1 MCHPRHYET
10 AQIAAD
16 LERDEQV
23 ERYAVLQTKS
33 LAAVLS
39 DGTTCN
45 LTVEMGDQTVFSVW
59 YSAGMP
65 PVIDSEIALSS
76 LNAKELGLSV
86 GDTLPLRINGTETLY
101 SVCGIY
107 SDITNGGKTAKISSR
122 TDSAPVIWSVLYVS
136 LKDPDASARWM
147 EAYSQAGADVT
158 DIEDYVQDTYG
169 QTLAQLRLA
178 SRGAMLIAVLVAFV
192 VIALFLRLIV
202 ERNRDVISLQKAL
215 GFTSGDIGRTYCL
228 KGFFSAVAGV
238 ISGLALGTLL
248 GEGLCGI
255 LWCGQL
261 SLYYQLE
268 SPVGW
273 HPGYHTWNNDARGF
287 DGNGGN
293 PAHQSLRVLH
303 REGLMTMKKLLRV
316 ENLSKEQILHQISF
330 DMEPG
335 EMLAVMGPS
344 GSGKSTLLYNVAG
357 MDQPTAG
364 QVWLGDVVITELSE
378 DEKARLRLCHMGFV
392 FQQMNMM
399 ANLNLLDNILL
410 PAAQANRGKGRKS
423 KEELRLRAQ
432 TLMEKLGIT
441 GLEQRRV
448 TQVSGG
454 QLQRACICRSMM
466 NEPKIL
472 FADEPT
478 GALNKSAAGEVMEEL
493 VKLNREGTT
502 ILMVTHDS
510 RIASSCDRIIYL
522 LDGQISAELKLGK
535 SVAGTEKQR
544 EEKVA
549 RWLMEMG
556 W

>member
-1 MCHPRHYET
+1 
-10 AQIAAD
+10 
-16 LERDEQV
+16 
-23 ERYAVLQTKS
+23 
-33 LAAVLS
+33 
-39 DGTTCN
+39 
-45 LTVEMGDQTVFSVW
+45 
-59 YSAGMP
+59 
-65 PVIDSEIALSS
+65 
-76 LNAKELGLSV
+76 
-86 GDTLPLRINGTETLY
+86 
-101 SVCGIY
+101 
-107 SDITNGGKTAKISSR
+107 
-122 TDSAPVIWSVLYVS
+122 
-136 LKDPDASARWM
+136 
-147 EAYSQAGADVT
+147 
-158 DIEDYVQDTYG
+158 
-169 QTLAQLRLA
+169 
-178 SRGAMLIAVLVAFV
+178 
-192 VIALFLRLIV
+192 
-202 ERNRDVISLQKAL
+202 
-215 GFTSGDIGRTYCL
+215 
-228 KGFFSAVAGV
+228 
-238 ISGLALGTLL
+238 
-248 GEGLCGI
+248 
-255 LWCGQL
+255 
-261 SLYYQLE
+261 
-268 SPVGW
+268 
-273 HPGYHTWNNDARGF
+273 
-287 DGNGGN
+287 
-293 PAHQSLRVLH
+293 
-303 REGLMTMKKLLRV
+303 MTMKKLLRV

-378 DEKARLRLCHMGFV
+378 DEKARLRLYHMGFV

-472 FADEPT
+472 FADEPA
-478 GALNKSAAGEVMEEL
+478 GALNKSAAGVVMEEL
-493 VKLNREGTT
+493 AKLNREGTT

>member
-1 MCHPRHYET
+1 M
-10 AQIAAD
+10 A
-16 LERDEQV
+16 
-23 ERYAVLQTKS
+23 
-33 LAAVLS
+33 
-39 DGTTCN
+39 
-45 LTVEMGDQTVFSVW
+45 
-59 YSAGMP
+59 
-65 PVIDSEIALSS
+65 
-76 LNAKELGLSV
+76 
-86 GDTLPLRINGTETLY
+86 
-101 SVCGIY
+101 
-107 SDITNGGKTAKISSR
+107 
-122 TDSAPVIWSVLYVS
+122 
-136 LKDPDASARWM
+136 
-147 EAYSQAGADVT
+147 
-158 DIEDYVQDTYG
+158 
-169 QTLAQLRLA
+169 
-178 SRGAMLIAVLVAFV
+178 
-192 VIALFLRLIV
+192 
-202 ERNRDVISLQKAL
+202 
-215 GFTSGDIGRTYCL
+215 
-228 KGFFSAVAGV
+228 
-238 ISGLALGTLL
+238 
-248 GEGLCGI
+248 
-255 LWCGQL
+255 
-261 SLYYQLE
+261 
-268 SPVGW
+268 
-273 HPGYHTWNNDARGF
+273 
-287 DGNGGN
+287 
-293 PAHQSLRVLH
+293 
-303 REGLMTMKKLLRV
+303 MKKLLRV

-378 DEKARLRLCHMGFV
+378 DEKARLRLYHMGFV